1 MQYAPD
7 WAESCGSRT
16 PRFAFWLAH
25 ARTLALH
32 CIEPASQER
41 IRRVTPFSFL
51 PWSYTVHSVHYTR
64 RVGATTIRWTGQR
77 CLGSHE
83 RTHYALKQRT
93 MGWTRFWRRILIYC
107 LSLIARY
114 FLNFRTIV
122 LWLLERYF
130 LKMHKN
136 HRIRKYL
143 NPLCD
148 TTIALTF
155 Y

>member
-1 MQYAPD
+1 M
-7 WAESCGSRT
+7 
-16 PRFAFWLAH
+16 
-25 ARTLALH
+25 
-32 CIEPASQER
+32 
-41 IRRVTPFSFL
+41 
-51 PWSYTVHSVHYTR
+51 PWSYTAHSVHYTR
-64 RVGATTIRWTGQR
+64 RVGATTIRRTGQR

-93 MGWTRFWRRILIYC
+93 MGWTRFWRSVLISSAY

-114 FLNFRTIV
+114 ILNFRMIV

-155 Y
+155 YLLCHNIVTSWTFIKAYSSSSCSIAQIILGDWLVASLI